1 VKLYSAPLSL
11 FARKVEVA
19 LAEKGL
25 AFERVMVPFSQERGY
40 SPKHEDVLAINP
52 KGQVPV
58 FVDNGLNL
66 YDSTVILEYLEDA
79 YPDPPLYPG
88 LPDERAQC
96 RLWDLFAD
104 EIMLVPVRGLMH
116 RTTPRRVDPEAWEA
130 AEAKAK
136 GAEAAVGHHHAEI
149 DRRLRSQPYLCGTFS
164 VADISVF
171 MNVLYSQ
178 RLGGPSLQPHAA
190 LADWYDRLGKRPA
203 FERTVAEILAADLE
217 LSAPVERAH
226 RGRS

>member
-1 VKLYSAPLSL
+1 MKLYSAPLSL
-11 FARKVEVA
+11 FARKVEIA

-40 SPKHEDVLAINP
+40 SPKHEAVLAINP

-58 FVDNGLNL
+58 FVDDGLSL

-79 YPDPPLYPG
+79 YPDPPLFPAAAQ
-88 LPDERAQC
+88 ERARC
-96 RLWDLFAD
+96 RLLDLYAD

-116 RTTPRRVDPEAWEA
+116 RTTPRRVDPEAWDA

-136 GAEAAVGHHHAEI
+136 DVEGAMGHHHAEI
-149 DRRLRSQPYLCGTFS
+149 DRRLRARPYLCGTFS

-171 MNVLYSQ
+171 INVLYSQ

-190 LADWYDRLGKRPA
+190 LADWYARLGKRPA
-203 FERTVAEILAADLE
+203 FERIVAEILAADLE
-217 LSAPVERAH
+217 LSAPIERAH
-226 RGRS
+226 RGRG